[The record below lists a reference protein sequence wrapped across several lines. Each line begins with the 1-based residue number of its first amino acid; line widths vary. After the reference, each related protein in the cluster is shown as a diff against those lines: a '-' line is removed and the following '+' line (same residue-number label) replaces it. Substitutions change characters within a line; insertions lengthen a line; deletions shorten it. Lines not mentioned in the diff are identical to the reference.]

1 MKLGRP
7 GDFGNARSVRIRAI
21 ERAIAQY
28 QFSAQETKKHFADK
42 LDEHTALFLKGLGN
56 EVNLLSAFRD
66 LFFNSR
72 ELLDYLLIQLNKMT
86 GNTVNQT
93 PRDFLSFAKRMMK
106 GDFDENDLKIIKFLK
121 TNITYIF
128 HIRKVR
134 NEIKNDP
141 SNIEFLFKTDHFE
154 AHLKV
159 PIKDDE
165 MNLVQ
170 YLDIKNK
177 DEAIRNESYF
187 CTYILDAIFPE
198 KLKFWNT
205 AFSILE
211 DDVKTN
217 ETRGK

>member
-7 GDFGNARSVRIRAI
+7 ADFGNARSVRIRAI

-28 QFSAQETKKHFADK
+28 QFSAQEIKKRFADR
-42 LDEHTALFLKGLGN
+42 LDKHTVLFLKGLGN
-56 EVNLLSAFRD
+56 DVNLLSAFRD

-72 ELLDYLLIQLNKMT
+72 ELLDYLLVQLNKIT
-86 GNTVNQT
+86 ISTINQT
-93 PRDFLSFAKRMMK
+93 PRDFLPFANRMMK
-106 GDFDENDLKIIKFLK
+106 GDFDEKGLKIIKFLK

-154 AHLKV
+154 AHFKV

-165 MNLVQ
+165 KDLVQ

-177 DEAIRNESYF
+177 DKAVKEKSYF
-187 CTYILDAIFPE
+187 FTCILDAIFPE
-198 KLKFWNT
+198 MLEFWNT
-205 AFSILE
+205 AFSILK
-211 DDVKTN
+211 DDVA
-217 ETRGK
+217 